1 MKSSWLRCGSQ
12 PFRGLNRCETNL
24 RREALVKRGGPMH
37 TLAAPITVRPCTQP
51 AASSRASWAAL
62 RLNRAL
68 QLNSAS
74 LVPVVSGRHRYIVR
88 SVVPWLRYQP
98 WCALLTVDPCLLF
111 VRVLQCLQKQAW
123 PQVNIPKAKR
133 AYCKGKQ
140 CLKHTVHKVTQYKTG
155 KASLYAQGVA
165 SDPLMRSWAL
175 ASCAQRCGQNTQS
188 SWSGHRG
195 LGYEASV
202 HRNQHRKSSC
212 ILSRL

>member
-1 MKSSWLRCGSQ
+1 M
-12 PFRGLNRCETNL
+12 
-24 RREALVKRGGPMH
+24 KRGGPMH